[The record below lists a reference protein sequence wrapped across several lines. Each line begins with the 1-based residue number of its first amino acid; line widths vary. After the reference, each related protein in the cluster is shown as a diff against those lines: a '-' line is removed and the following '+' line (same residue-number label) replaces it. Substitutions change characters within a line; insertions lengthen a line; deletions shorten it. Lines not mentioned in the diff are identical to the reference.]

1 METKETMEKR
11 KEENQLLNDS
21 GSLLS
26 INIDTLMKD
35 LVKFEN
41 WMNDIEFYNQIMTV
55 LKMIQKSKQCMRE
68 ETSQSQGMKEAEKA
82 KDLIE
87 ALINQKKEK

>member
-11 KEENQLLNDS
+11 KEENQLLNES

-26 INIDTLMKD
+26 INIDTLMKE

-41 WMNDIEFYNQIMTV
+41 WMNDIEFYNQIMTI

-68 ETSQSQGMKEAEKA
+68 ETS
-82 KDLIE
+82 
-87 ALINQKKEK
+87 

>member
-1 METKETMEKR
+1 METKEAMEKR
-11 KEENQLLNDS
+11 KEENQLLNES

-68 ETSQSQGMKEAEKA
+68 ETS
-82 KDLIE
+82 
-87 ALINQKKEK
+87 

>member
-1 METKETMEKR
+1 METKEAMEKR
-11 KEENQLLNDS
+11 KEENQLLNES

-26 INIDTLMKD
+26 INIDTLMKE

-41 WMNDIEFYNQIMTV
+41 WMNDIEFYNQIMTI

-68 ETSQSQGMKEAEKA
+68 ETS
-82 KDLIE
+82 
-87 ALINQKKEK
+87 